1 MDISL
6 FNSLPEKGKP
16 HISDAKI
23 SIADFLNAVK
33 SGKYKTQIEQIRTE
47 SDKSKRDV
55 LKKQLPA
62 VTISGIFT
70 ERKQELIIAH
80 SGFIQIDI
88 DHFSDKSALITD
100 PYTYSLFKS
109 ASGGG
114 LAIVVKINPEKHK
127 ESFNWLRNYY
137 FQQFGIVIDSAPQ
150 NVASLRFVSYDPE
163 LIINERSKIARTLI
177 EKKFVSKSLPIV
189 VDGSE
194 VAEMVQECVNL
205 GHNLAPDYKEALFF
219 VWELEPAWTTTV
231 DAAPDGLS
239 WRRYKIYEKHKQ

>member
-6 FNSLPEKGKP
+6 FNSLPEKGRP
-16 HISDAKI
+16 HLSDAKI
-23 SIADFLNAVK
+23 SIADFLNSVK
-33 SGKYKTQIEQIRTE
+33 SGKYKSQIERIRTE
-47 SDKSKRDV
+47 LDKANRDA

-70 ERKQELIIAH
+70 ERKAELLISH

-163 LIINERSKIARTLI
+163 LITNERSKIARTLI
-177 EKKFVSKSLPIV
+177 EKKYVSKSLPIV

-205 GHNLAPDYKEALFF
+205 GHNLAPDYDSYLKL
-219 VWELEPAWTTTV
+219 L
-231 DAAPDGLS
+231 
-239 WRRYKIYEKHKQ
+239 